1 MIDFSF
7 SIYDLE
13 YFLLIFVRVS
23 CFVYIAPYFGMNDTP
38 ARIRI
43 GISAFTAILLY
54 ETLTPVD
61 AVVFDTVMEYAVI
74 VMKEAIAGLLI
85 GFGANICMA
94 IVNFAGSIAD
104 METGLSMATLMDP
117 ATRESTSITG
127 VLYQYSFMLML
138 IASGMYRYLFGALA
152 DSFVLIPVNG
162 VVFHADSLLQSMIE
176 FMNDYIMIGFRI
188 VLPIF
193 CATLL
198 LNAIL
203 GVLAKVS
210 PQMNMFAVGIQL
222 KVLTGLAAMFLTAGM
237 LPGAA
242 DFVYQDS
249 QLGWWHIG
257 LGVFNVGAAYIH
269 NRDVLSV
276 AGPFMRRLMLL
287 SGETVNVAIRNGNE
301 AVLIGQLECKSMVG
315 MCAPLGSRLPLHASG
330 AGKALLYPLAEEELM
345 SIILQ
350 TGLQQFTPTTLVDMP
365 TLLKDLEQ
373 ARELGYTVDKEEHV
387 VGLNCIASAIYDDVG
402 SVVAAISISGPSSR
416 LTEDRFVSQGEL
428 VRDTAR
434 DISTALGLKAHP

>member
-43 GISAFTAILLY
+43 GISFFTSILLY
-54 ETLTPVD
+54 ETLTPAD

-152 DSFVLIPVNG
+152 DSFTLIPING
-162 VVFHADSLLQSMIE
+162 VTFHADSLLNSMIE
-176 FMNDYIMIGFRI
+176 F
-188 VLPIF
+188 
-193 CATLL
+193 
-198 LNAIL
+198 
-203 GVLAKVS
+203 
-210 PQMNMFAVGIQL
+210 MNMFAVGIQL
-222 KVLTGLAAMFLTAGM
+222 KVLAGLSALFLTAGM

-242 DFVYQDS
+242 DFVYQEMKKMVVS
-249 QLGWWHIG
+249 FIG
-257 LGVFNVGAAYIH
+257 
-269 NRDVLSV
+269 
-276 AGPFMRRLMLL
+276 
-287 SGETVNVAIRNGNE
+287 
-301 AVLIGQLECKSMVG
+301 G
-315 MCAPLGSRLPLHASG
+315 M
-330 AGKALLYPLAEEELM
+330 M
-345 SIILQ
+345 
-350 TGLQQFTPTTLVDMP
+350 
-365 TLLKDLEQ
+365 
-373 ARELGYTVDKEEHV
+373 
-387 VGLNCIASAIYDDVG
+387 
-402 SVVAAISISGPSSR
+402 
-416 LTEDRFVSQGEL
+416 
-428 VRDTAR
+428 
-434 DISTALGLKAHP
+434 